1 MENSAETMEETS
13 EKSMEKTSE
22 KILVTIERNNSIT
35 IPELAK
41 MIGLTEIT
49 IERQL
54 NRLQKEDK
62 IERIGSDKS
71 GHWQIL
77 PKTN

>member
-1 MENSAETMEETS
+1 
-13 EKSMEKTSE
+13 
-22 KILVTIERNNSIT
+22 
-35 IPELAK
+35 
-41 MIGLTEIT
+41 MIGVTDRT

-54 NRLQKEDK
+54 NKLQKEDK